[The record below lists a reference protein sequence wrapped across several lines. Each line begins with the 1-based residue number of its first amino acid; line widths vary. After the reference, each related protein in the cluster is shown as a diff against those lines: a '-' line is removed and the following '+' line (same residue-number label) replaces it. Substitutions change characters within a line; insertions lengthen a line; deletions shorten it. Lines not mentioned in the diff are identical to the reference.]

1 MSFAF
6 PILLDDVLVAD
17 AAFGAAY
24 DAVSSE
30 ERAVIKAAVAR
41 MVTVQEKAEA
51 LSRHSV
57 TVVRQG
63 FALHERTCP
72 VSWVIVLWDAA
83 YAGPTRVLAALLPA
97 MLAGVPNILACRV
110 GGSGAFPAPL
120 LAALELA
127 GQELV
132 AECAPGVALDIVKA
146 CCEADGRGRVVC
158 LGQETVFDEVVRLAA
173 SFGVPAYHMASPVR
187 IGVAASSFSGS
198 VQDTYLRFVHPDGI
212 LVPFEEDAAN
222 GTFSAVFCAEEH
234 MMDFLGNA
242 PLILSPGNEGYWAWP
257 GLGTV
262 FFRETSMG
270 LSGVAAEDDERD

>member
-6 PILLDDVLVAD
+6 PVSLDEFLVAD

-24 DAVSSE
+24 DAVSPE

-41 MVTVQEKAEA
+41 MAIVQEKAEA
-51 LSRHSV
+51 LSRYSV
-57 TVVRQG
+57 TMVRQG
-63 FALHERTCP
+63 FTLHERTCP
-72 VSWVIVLWDAA
+72 VSWTVVLWDAA
-83 YAGPTRVLAALLPA
+83 YAGPTRVLAALMPA
-97 MLAGVPNILACRV
+97 MLAGVPNILACRI
-110 GGSGAFPAPL
+110 GDHGEFPAPL

-132 AECAPGVALDIVKA
+132 AECAPGVALDIVRA

-158 LGQETVFDEVVRLAA
+158 LGQEAVLGEAVRLAA

-187 IGVAASSFSGS
+187 VGIAASSFSEPM
-198 VQDTYLRFVHPDGI
+198 QDTYIRFVHPDGA
-212 LVPFEEDAAN
+212 LVPFEEDAVN
-222 GTFSAVFCAEEH
+222 GIFSAVFCAEEH
-234 MMDFLGNA
+234 VVNFLGSA